1 MKGYEKSSSLWPH
14 GWILAGMVTAGLV
27 IAMAVPVF
35 AKDALYPHGLSDADR
50 ADNHPTDAEL
60 EKCPGI
66 VDLYHGFRANEAPL
80 PGNVSIEQLQK
91 DASECVYILN
101 ENYGTDWTVD
111 ETGVQKD
118 D

>member
-1 MKGYEKSSSLWPH
+1 MTGYGKSVSLWPY
-14 GWILAGMVTAGLV
+14 GWIRTGMTAGLMIV
-27 IAMAVPVF
+27 MAVPVF
-35 AKDALYPHGLSDADR
+35 AKDALYPQGLSDADR
-50 ADNHPTDAEL
+50 AGNHPTDAEL
-60 EKCPGI
+60 AKCPGI
-66 VDLYHGFRANEAPL
+66 VELYQDVRTNRAPL
-80 PGNVSIEQLQK
+80 PHRVSIKQLQM